1 MASELF
7 IGITSW
13 NSQMFLPT
21 CLQAI
26 RATTAHLQ
34 VRVCV
39 VDNVSSDASARIA
52 EEHGAE
58 VISRSCTQPEALNLL
73 LRRSREP
80 HTLLMH
86 ADVVLLHPHWY
97 ELCQARLSPEVALVS
112 PEDIGC
118 GPLTRPFGVGK
129 PESSFLFFRTE
140 ALRRCRRLVWHR
152 HSRIPLPRREFNFSG
167 GHVTHHMP
175 ALLEREGLRWFP
187 MKVHVSNR
195 EEIPLYVPS
204 EPPPIWSEELGHLH
218 YGLGNFYGIGDDVTH
233 YHNWYDRVVSRT
245 PQPEGSG
252 KLRRE
257 FPGEFIRQYSE
268 RFLADYQAG
277 RVDLPR
283 DLHAVRVPQ
292 AL

>member
-26 RATTAHLQ
+26 RVTTAHLR

-39 VDNVSSDASARIA
+39 VENVSSDASARIA

-152 HSRIPLPRREFNFSG
+152 RHRIPVPRLEFNFSG
-167 GHVTHHMP
+167 GHVTHNMP
-175 ALLEREGLRWFP
+175 A
-187 MKVHVSNR
+187 
-195 EEIPLYVPS
+195 
-204 EPPPIWSEELGHLH
+204 EPPPIWSEELGYLR
-218 YGLGNFYGIGDDVTH
+218 YGLGNFYGIDDELTH
-233 YHNWYDRVVSRT
+233 HHNWYDRVGSRK

-257 FPGEFIRQYSE
+257 FPGAFIRQYSD
-268 RFLADYQAG
+268 RFQADHQAD
-277 RVDLPR
+277 RVDLHR

>member
-26 RATTAHLQ
+26 RATTAHLR

-39 VDNVSSDASARIA
+39 VDNVSSAASARIA
-52 EEHGAE
+52 REHGAE

-80 HTLLMH
+80 HTLMLH

-129 PESSFLFFRTE
+129 HESSFLFFRTE

-152 HSRIPLPRREFNFSG
+152 HRRIPLPRREFNFSG
-167 GHVTHHMP
+167 GHVTHNMP
-175 ALLEREGLRWFP
+175 ALLEREGLGWFP
-187 MKVHVSNR
+187 MKMHVSNR
-195 EEIPLYVPS
+195 EETPLYVPA
-204 EPPPIWSEELGHLH
+204 EPPLIWSEELGYLR
-218 YGLGNFYGIGDDVTH
+218 YGLGNFYGIDDELTH
-233 YHNWYDRVVSRT
+233 YHNWYDRVGSRK
-245 PQPEGSG
+245 PQPEGSS

-257 FPGEFIRQYSE
+257 FPGAFIRQYSD
-268 RFLADYQAG
+268 RFQADHQAD
-277 RVDLPR
+277 RVDLHR